1 MKTILIIKS
10 LRYAPEAI
18 CLALVGFLVLP
29 VVAIGLTALEDNR
42 GLFGHLLETVLP
54 GYFLNTLG
62 LMAGVAV
69 LALLFGI
76 STAWVVS
83 RYDFPLR
90 RVVEWM
96 LVLPAAVPAYLVAYT
111 YTDFLEYAGPVQ
123 TLLRETAGFRTAR
136 DYWFPEIRSMAG
148 AVLVMASVLYP
159 YIYITARTA
168 FRLTST
174 RLFEAAIISG
184 RHNLLLI
191 ALPLA
196 RPGIMAGLAL
206 VMMEVVSD
214 FGTVEYFAVDT
225 ITLGIFN
232 VWLGMNNMPLAA
244 QLAVMAFSLVLL
256 LLWLE
261 RSSQAHRR
269 VQNAGRGVS
278 GVPVCKVGGMMALLL
293 MVICL
298 VPVLLGFGIPVAVLG
313 GFVLD
318 GVSGA
323 MPAGSLTALGNTLL
337 AAFLAS
343 LAIIAV
349 AGFLGVMAAYRVNR
363 PVAVMIT
370 LSAMGYAFPGTI
382 LAIGVLTVSGYGD
395 ALMRLADPDG
405 GVLVTGSMLMLLT
418 GYVIRFQAV
427 GFGTVQSGLKRLPP
441 SLMAASLVMGHGF
454 GKSVRRVIL
463 PLLRPSLLA
472 GLLIAFVDI
481 MKELP
486 MTLLLRPFNF
496 ETLATVTYQFAKEEM
511 LEAAALP
518 ALVIIIAGLVPVII
532 INRSLGQQNEALPRL
547 R

>member
-1 MKTILIIKS
+1 
-10 LRYAPEAI
+10 
-18 CLALVGFLVLP
+18 
-29 VVAIGLTALEDNR
+29 
-42 GLFGHLLETVLP
+42 
-54 GYFLNTLG
+54 
-62 LMAGVAV
+62 
-69 LALLFGI
+69 
-76 STAWVVS
+76 
-83 RYDFPLR
+83 
-90 RVVEWM
+90 
-96 LVLPAAVPAYLVAYT
+96 
-111 YTDFLEYAGPVQ
+111 
-123 TLLRETAGFRTAR
+123 
-136 DYWFPEIRSMAG
+136 
-148 AVLVMASVLYP
+148 
-159 YIYITARTA
+159 
-168 FRLTST
+168 
-174 RLFEAAIISG
+174 
-184 RHNLLLI
+184 
-191 ALPLA
+191 
-196 RPGIMAGLAL
+196 
-206 VMMEVVSD
+206 
-214 FGTVEYFAVDT
+214 
-225 ITLGIFN
+225 
-232 VWLGMNNMPLAA
+232 
-244 QLAVMAFSLVLL
+244 
-256 LLWLE
+256 
-261 RSSQAHRR
+261 
-269 VQNAGRGVS
+269 
-278 GVPVCKVGGMMALLL
+278 MMALLL

-343 LAIIAV
+343 LAIVAV

-395 ALMRLADPDG
+395 ALMRLVDPDG
-405 GVLVTGSMLMLLT
+405 EVLVTGSMLMLLT